1 MGEGKMRNSIVK
13 GMAVLALGAST
24 LIMASGALAD
34 EWPFVGGDYWEV
46 TGIDVKDGGSWK
58 YTNWLA
64 SEWRKD
70 AEFAKSKGWIKD
82 YKVIA
87 NVYSRSDEPDLYLI
101 RIREDV
107 PSGAEGE
114 KRQKEY
120 MAWQKKSLEKLVGES
135 GNRAEYREV
144 MSSSLLQELNFRN

>member
-1 MGEGKMRNSIVK
+1 MRNAIIR
-13 GMAVLALGAST
+13 MIAVLAFGASSVM
-24 LIMASGALAD
+24 MAADALAD

-46 TGIDVKDGGSWK
+46 TGISIEDGGGLK
-58 YTNWLA
+58 YSNWLA
-64 SEWRKD
+64 DEWRKD

-87 NVYSRSDEPDLYLI
+87 NAYPRSGEPDLYLI
-101 RIREDV
+101 RIREDI

-120 MAWQKKSLEKLVGES
+120 MDWQKKSFETLVGES

-144 MSSSLLQELNFRN
+144 MSRELLQELIFRN